1 MKKQFKKKNKKIESK
16 MRTKAVPQKKKIN
29 RHKYLSKKIN
39 VSEIIEKR
47 YKILIVLI
55 ALLMIILL
63 IKIFYMQ
70 VVESKKYTKNLV
82 ELTENII
89 DGDSTPRG
97 RIYDRNGKIIVDNK
111 AVKTI
116 YYKRQKGVSTTQE
129 IESAYKVARYISV
142 NYEKLTET
150 MLREF
155 WVRSNPKKAN
165 EKIKESEW
173 QKVKER
179 KITSDDIYKLKLKR
193 VTEKEINSFDDEGK
207 ETAYIYY
214 LMNKGYSYAEKTIK
228 NEDVTDE
235 EYATIAE
242 HTDEIPGFN
251 TKLDWERDYPYESVF
266 KTMLG
271 KVSTSETGVPED
283 FAEHY
288 KSLGH
293 DLSDRVGTS
302 YIEYQ
307 YNEYLTGKKG
317 KYKVLS
323 DGSYKEIESGTR
335 GNDVVLTID
344 IELQKEV
351 EAILEEELLAAKK
364 EPYTQ
369 NFNKSFVVIINPNTG
384 EVLAMAGKQIKSD
397 DGINYKVVDYTPGV
411 ITSSVTPG
419 SIVKG
424 ASHIVGY
431 NNGALNIGERRNDA
445 CIKIAATPIKCS
457 YHTYGVIDDIQ
468 ALKYSSNTY
477 QFQTAIKVGKG
488 KYVYDQPLSI
498 DKTAFETYRKTFA
511 EFGLG
516 VKTNI
521 DLPNESLG
529 YKGNNTLSGYLLDF
543 SIGQYDTY
551 TPIQLAQY
559 IGTIAT
565 SGKRIQPYLLKNV
578 YSSDSNEELKKSLY
592 EAKTNILNTVNTKNE
607 YFDRVREGFRQVL
620 APGGTGHG
628 YINDKYNAAGKTGTS
643 ESFVDTDGDGKI
655 DTETITATFGGYA
668 PYNDPKVAFAVIS
681 PDVATDNLDYNAM
694 SKVNRRITTKVSEK
708 YFEFYK

>member
-97 RIYDRNGKIIVDNK
+97 RIYDRNGKVIVDNK

-242 HTDEIPGFN
+242 HIDEIPGFN

-369 NFNKSFVVIINPNTG
+369 NFNKSFVVITNPNTG